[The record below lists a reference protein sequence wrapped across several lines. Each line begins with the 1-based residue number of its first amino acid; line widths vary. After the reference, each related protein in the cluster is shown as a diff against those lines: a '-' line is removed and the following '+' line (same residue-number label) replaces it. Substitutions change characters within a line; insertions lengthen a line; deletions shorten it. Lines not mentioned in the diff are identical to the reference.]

1 MSSELELLKQRITEL
16 EAENAELRKEN
27 TEICN
32 LRFKLSVFDAEIA
45 ELKRRNVMTLRSNA
59 EYNER
64 RDAENA
70 KLRAEIEELKKNNFK
85 ENAELRDRVTKDKK
99 IVGEDIR
106 RRNKEKKLQRE
117 LAGQDSSSDTA
128 YESGTVNNIEKTN
141 VPKITNCT
149 SSELSH
155 EIGVIED
162 IANSAMDSKTI
173 NDRSALENS
182 EGIGNSVNIVNN
194 RSVSEKLEE
203 FGKTVNQDNDQ
214 DKTAVEPNII
224 TEFVQ
229 GLLEELLSDNDQL
242 HTIKF
247 YSPRTLVPGSISIKK
262 LANSFY
268 QANVARNKMIVVK
281 RSEITL
287 WCLFSEKFED
297 KVVELRSED
306 KKLADRTARS
316 QIYAEMKPYLTGISD
331 GYLRTMTCK
340 ARKINKLFGYKYDS
354 VSLKKIDGI
363 PGYMVNRVTCSANKI
378 SRLTN
383 PQIDYIIEQVKLK
396 TITSHVSEN
405 SETSEKS
412 LPIPEENSLTSS
424 ISADEED
431 YLKMLTGSLD
441 DETANRDIPYKNS
454 ARVEKEEVN
463 EVKESPRVQS
473 DDDVYFG
480 EEVDHDSA
488 PHPVEET
495 NDDDCSHD
503 NDSEEEMLEDSDDD
517 GYNDYGGYNE
527 YGECDRGYYY
537 HDGGYERK
545 TSPMISPIISPVT
558 AC

>member
-1 MSSELELLKQRITEL
+1 MDIFL
-16 EAENAELRKEN
+16 
-27 TEICN
+27 
-32 LRFKLSVFDAEIA
+32 D
-45 ELKRRNVMTLRSNA
+45 
-59 EYNER
+59 
-64 RDAENA
+64 
-70 KLRAEIEELKKNNFK
+70 EE
-85 ENAELRDRVTKDKK
+85 DKK

-316 QIYAEMKPYLTGISD
+316 QIYAEMKPYLT
-331 GYLRTMTCK
+331 
-340 ARKINKLFGYKYDS
+340 
-354 VSLKKIDGI
+354 
-363 PGYMVNRVTCSANKI
+363 
-378 SRLTN
+378 
-383 PQIDYIIEQVKLK
+383 EQVKLK